1 MMYYYFVSG
10 VMLADGHSQKY
21 FSSEISMPDKI
32 SSFEE
37 VLLLRNK
44 FALRENIDPENVIIF
59 NYQLLRIE

>member
-1 MMYYYFVSG
+1 MIYYYFVSG
-10 VMLADGHSQKY
+10 VMSTDGYSQKY
-21 FSSEISMPDKI
+21 FSTEISIPDKI

-44 FALRENIDPENVIIF
+44 FALSENIDPENVIIF

>member
-10 VMLADGHSQKY
+10 VVSADGYSQKY
-21 FSSEISMPDKI
+21 FNAEISMPDKI

-44 FALRENIDPENVIIF
+44 FALSENIDPENVIIF